1 MPAQNTVPGL
11 SAMNIAL
18 RTTLRHLI
26 MHLLFFLPQEQ
37 QVRIERWLRGQEDFW
52 KLALA
57 DCVIVSFGKSGR
69 TWLRVMLSRVYQVRY
84 GLAQRHLLAFDNL
97 HNKVPA
103 IPRIFFTHDNYLK
116 DYTKQGDGKALY
128 RDKKVILLVRE
139 PADVAVSQYFQW
151 KFRMTG
157 RKKKINNYPTR
168 DVPLYDFVMM
178 PECGLPKIIDFMNA
192 WGRELGNIKDLL
204 VIRYEDLRAQPQEML
219 RRVLEFIGTPAG
231 EDELRDAVG
240 FASVENMRQLEQ
252 KRVFWLAGRRMLAKD
267 RSNPNTYK
275 VRRAKVGGYRDDF
288 TPEQLASIDA
298 VVASRL
304 LPVFAYGRDEA
315 RGKLATG

>member
-1 MPAQNTVPGL
+1 
-11 SAMNIAL
+11 MNIAF

-26 MHLLFFLPQEQ
+26 MYLLFFLPEESR
-37 QVRIERWLRGQEDFW
+37 VRIARWLRGHEDFR

-69 TWLRVMLSRVYQVRY
+69 TWLRVMMSRFYQVRH

-116 DYTKQGDGKALY
+116 DYTQESGTKAPY
-128 RDKKVILLVRE
+128 HDKKVVLMVRD

-151 KFRMTG
+151 KFRMTS
-157 RKKKINNYPTR
+157 RKKTINNYPAPGEE
-168 DVPLYDFVMM
+168 VSLYDFVMR
-178 PECGLPKIIDFMNA
+178 PEWGLPKVIDFMNG
-192 WGRELGNIKDLL
+192 WGREIDQIEKLM
-204 VIRYEDLRAQPQEML
+204 VVRYEDLRAAPEEML
-219 RRVLEFIGTPAG
+219 RRVLDFVGTPATV
-231 EDELRDAVG
+231 DEAREAVQ
-240 FASVENMRQLEQ
+240 FASIDNMRALEQ
-252 KRVFWLAGRRMLAKD
+252 KRVFWLSGRRMLAKD

-288 TPEQLASIDA
+288 TPEQLAAIDA
-298 VVASRL
+298 LIAETL
-304 LPVFAYGRDEA
+304 MPVFGYGHKSTTP
-315 RGKLATG
+315 GKLATV

>member
-1 MPAQNTVPGL
+1 M
-11 SAMNIAL
+11 SIAF

-26 MHLLFFLPQEQ
+26 MYLLFFLPEERR
-37 QVRIERWLRGQEDFW
+37 VRIERWLRGHEDFR

-69 TWLRVMLSRVYQVRY
+69 TWLRVMMSRFYQVRH

-116 DYTKQGDGKALY
+116 DYTQEYGTKAAY
-128 RDKKVILLVRE
+128 RDKKVVLMVRD

-151 KFRMTG
+151 KFRMTS
-157 RKKKINNYPTR
+157 RKKTINNYPAPGE
-168 DVPLYDFVMM
+168 DVPLYDFVMR
-178 PECGLPKIIDFMNA
+178 PEWGLQKVIDFMNG
-192 WGRELGNIKDLL
+192 WGREFDQIPNLM
-204 VIRYEDLRAQPQEML
+204 VVRYEDLRAAPEEML
-219 RRVLEFIGTPAG
+219 RRVLDFVGTPATV
-231 EDELRDAVG
+231 DEAREAVQ
-240 FASVENMRQLEQ
+240 FASIDNMRALEQ
-252 KRVFWLAGRRMLAKD
+252 KRVFWLSGRRMLAKD

-288 TPEQLASIDA
+288 TPEQLATIDA
-298 VVASRL
+298 LIADTL
-304 LPVFAYGRDEA
+304 LPVYGYGRKSTTPET
-315 RGKLATG
+315 LATA